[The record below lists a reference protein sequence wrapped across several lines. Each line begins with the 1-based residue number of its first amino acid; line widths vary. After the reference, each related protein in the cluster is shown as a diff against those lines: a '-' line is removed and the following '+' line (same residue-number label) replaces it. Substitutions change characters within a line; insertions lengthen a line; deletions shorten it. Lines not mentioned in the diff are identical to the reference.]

1 MESELF
7 LTEDLKD
14 LEKRGAFYTA
24 KEIFGQP
31 ALWAQLWETTQKQ
44 LSDIKSFLSTAYQE
58 KDLQIILS
66 GAGTSAFIGDVLEGV
81 FQKKIKIPTRT
92 VASTDLI
99 TDPELYFSKDK
110 PTLLISFARSG
121 DSPESATSV
130 ELANKLSKKV
140 FHLLIT
146 CNSKSRLVDAAK
158 ESEHYTY
165 LMPEAANDQSLAMT
179 GSFTSMLLA
188 GILIAHINE
197 LDKIEKEIEVLIKY
211 GKRVLK
217 LYAEDLNSIA
227 KLDFNRAV
235 FLGSGMMRG
244 IARESHLKLQELTD
258 GKVICKHDTFLG
270 LRHGPKAVIDEKTLV
285 VYILSNNEYVNKYE
299 IDLINDAKNGRK
311 SICSLGIMEN
321 QINGIELDKRIV
333 LSENQTKISEELL
346 AVASVLPA
354 QLIGYYKSLNL
365 GLKPDRPSDSGMI
378 HRVVQGVKIY
388 PYPVNGKDG
397 K

>member
-7 LTEDLKD
+7 LTEDLEELK
-14 LEKRGAFYTA
+14 EKGASYTA

-31 ALWAQLWETTQKQ
+31 TLWAQLWETTQEQ
-44 LSDIKSFLSTAYQE
+44 LGDIKSFLNSAYKE
-58 KDLQIILS
+58 KNLQIILT
-66 GAGTSAFIGDVLEGV
+66 GAGTSAFIGDVLEDV
-81 FQKKIKIPTRT
+81 FQKRIKTFT
-92 VASTDLI
+92 KAVASTDLI
-99 TDPELYFSKDK
+99 TNPELYFSEDK

-121 DSPESATSV
+121 DSPESATAV

-197 LDKIEKEIEVLIKY
+197 LNEIEKEIEELIKY

-217 LYAEDLNSIA
+217 LYAEELNSIA

-270 LRHGPKAVIDEKTLV
+270 FRHGPKAVIDEKTLV

-299 IDLINDAKNGRK
+299 IDLINDAKSGRK

-321 QINGIELDKRIV
+321 QVNGIELDKRIV
-333 LSENQTKISEELL
+333 LSESHTKISEELL
-346 AVASVLPA
+346 AVVSVLPA
-354 QLIGYYKSLNL
+354 QLIGFYKSLNL

-388 PYPVNGKDG
+388 PYPVNGKDD

>member
-14 LEKRGAFYTA
+14 LEKKGASYTA

-31 ALWAQLWETTQKQ
+31 TLWAQLWKTTQKH
-44 LSDIKSFLSTAYQE
+44 LSDIKSFLNSAYQE

-81 FQKKIKIPTRT
+81 FQKKIKTFTRA

-99 TDPELYFSKDK
+99 TDPELYFSEDK

-121 DSPESATSV
+121 DSPESAAV
-130 ELANKLSKKV
+130 VKLANKFSRKA

-146 CNSKSRLVDAAK
+146 CNSQSQLVNAAK
-158 ESEHYTY
+158 ESEHFTY

-197 LDKIEKEIEVLIKY
+197 LDKIEKEIEELIKY

-217 LYAEDLNSIA
+217 LYSEDLNAIA
-227 KLDFNRAV
+227 ELDFNRAV

-299 IDLINDAKNGRK
+299 IDLINDAKKGRK

-321 QINGIELDKRIV
+321 HIDGFELDNKIV
-333 LSENQTKISEELL
+333 FSDNQTKISEELL
-346 AVASVLPA
+346 AVVSVLPA
-354 QLIGYYKSLNL
+354 QLIGFYKSLNL